1 MTMFDEHEPSS
12 QIHEGL
18 LRGGTDLV
26 VVNGRGSAFKDSDLQ
41 VLLRSLGVTEL
52 VLTGFATSGAVLST
66 FVEAADLDFG
76 VTVLSDGCA
85 DPDEASIEVEAPPAC
100 TNSRVGG
107 PITPRAHRP

>member
-1 MTMFDEHEPSS
+1 M
-12 QIHEGL
+12 
-18 LRGGTDLV
+18 
-26 VVNGRGSAFKDSDLQ
+26 
-41 VLLRSLGVTEL
+41 TEL

-107 PITPRAHRP
+107 PITPASTPAMMRGRVQLRAA